1 MVKITDP
8 KQDKNNNID
17 MGNIKVDDIID
28 LKTNQ
33 KITPEL
39 LKELLKPRSKQETIS
54 TTVRLE
60 KNLSNQIDLYAKQ
73 HHTTKTEVIKEIINN
88 YYTGKK
94 VNQVTYDLEDPVT
107 LIIPKSKTLINK
119 YIEKNVNI
127 LSSIKGI
134 DDHNIINPLDPHKN
148 LFNTKEYE
156 LIQVTQVNNILDEH
170 DPNGKCYSFIS
181 LPKYMDKFYP
191 ALYELILEDVIDETG
206 NTNDYYRNMIHR
218 GLLLVPVV
226 DTEETTAGLFI
237 DIISM
242 GNQLLGAYIITP
254 EEAIQLATDTG
265 NDELIKFIHE
275 IDTHIT
281 LTDLLEESITTE
293 ELLQQNTKLNEDIKK
308 LMDTNKVLKDKNKK
322 LTKSLEKEYQ
332 LNKEL
337 SFKLDKQ
344 NNTCINTDN
353 EEKERKKLKVKIDM
367 DKAKLPDVFTEDK
380 EKENLQLKIDELNKQ
395 LEIYKEKDKQMQD
408 NLRKLHDILT
418 K

>member
-134 DDHNIINPLDPHKN
+134 DDHNIINPLDPHKK

-156 LIQVTQVNNILDEH
+156 IIQVTQVNNILDEH
-170 DPNGKCYSFIS
+170 DPKGKCYSFIS

-242 GNQLLGAYIITP
+242 GNQLLGAYIITS

-293 ELLQQNTKLNEDIKK
+293 ELLQQNTKLNEDITK
-308 LMDTNKVLKDKNKK
+308 LMDTNKVLKDKTKK

-344 NNTCINTDN
+344 NNTGINTDN
-353 EEKERKKLKVKIDM
+353 EEKETKKPKVKIDL
-367 DKAKLPDVFTEDK
+367 DKAKLPDVITEDK